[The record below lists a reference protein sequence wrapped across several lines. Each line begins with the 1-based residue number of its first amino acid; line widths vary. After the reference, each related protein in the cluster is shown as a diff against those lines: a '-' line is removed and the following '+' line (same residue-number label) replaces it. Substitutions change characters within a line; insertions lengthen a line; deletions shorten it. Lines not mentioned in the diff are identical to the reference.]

1 MGKNGERRAL
11 RRMEREMEK
20 DDVRT
25 LRRLEGKKRRHIL
38 RKLLLGSVTLFCI
51 LVVAGYFIF
60 DVDDWQQLDLQ
71 KILGAAQTGVLYDR
85 SGNFITQIQSSQLR
99 YSVPLS
105 QVPKDVQ
112 NAFLAA
118 EDLRFYEHP
127 GFDLVRIGGAVIANL
142 KSSSYAQGASTITQ
156 QLIKLSHLSSKK
168 TIARKLEEIYLAI
181 QLENQCSKS
190 EILEMYLNYVYF
202 GKGAYGIEAAA
213 QAYFGVRAQDLT
225 LAQGVSLAA
234 AIKAPSQFALHLNEE
249 NNRSRRNYILQT
261 MLENSMIDESAYQTA
276 LTETLTVKESK
287 ADGISYGWYIDAA
300 LDEAESILS
309 LSPDELLCSGYHIYT
324 ALDTA
329 QQEIIDGHFAASGNF
344 PADAKDGTP
353 VQGAMA
359 SIDVQ
364 TGAVRAI
371 VGGRSYD
378 VQRGL
383 NRATQLRR
391 QPGSALKPLS
401 VYAPALEYHGYTTA
415 SVLDD
420 TPRSFGNYK
429 PRNAGYKYYGNVT
442 VRTALKLSL
451 NVACVGLLDRI
462 GVDSARRYL
471 TNAGIPLDD
480 RDANLS
486 LALGAMTYG
495 VSPVQLAASYAP
507 FANGGMYYA
516 PFFVERIEDQAG
528 NVIYRHEVQG
538 QRILSEQN
546 AYLMTSLLQS
556 VTSSGTGSK
565 LSGAG
570 VPVAGK
576 TGTVN
581 MESGGNRDI
590 WMAAYNS
597 EISTAFWMGFDQSD
611 NAHKL
616 ASWVSGGDHTAALA
630 TKFFKSYYQGK
641 PKPAFRKADGLVWLN
656 IDKKAIELAG
666 EPMLATKL
674 TPGDY
679 RYSEVF
685 ISKNRPWKESNVW
698 NAPSAPRTFHVTHNE
713 SGAPVLV
720 ITASDSALYRIQRD
734 CYGESLILT
743 ELSGGAGETLYYTDR
758 SAKAG
763 IVYTY
768 RIIPVHREL
777 LSSGILLEGKQ
788 AVQIAQVKQNNWS
801 SLWEDISER
810 LFGNSATDENTRESL
825 SLFWQS
831 SD

>member
-1 MGKNGERRAL
+1 MRKGKWG
-11 RRMEREMEK
+11 REIRKMDQAAEHEEM
-20 DDVRT
+20 RQ
-25 LRRLEGKKRRHIL
+25 LQALEGKKKRHPMRSFFL
-38 RKLLLGSVTLFCI
+38 FLLALF
-51 LVVAGYFIF
+51 LTGAAAFYFVF
-60 DVDDWQQLDLQ
+60 DVGNWQKLNLD
-71 KILGAAQTGVLYDR
+71 KILNLPQTGAIYDQE
-85 SGNFITQIQSSQLR
+85 GKFITKIQSTQNRVSIPLS
-99 YSVPLS
+99 SVP
-105 QVPKDVQ
+105 QDVI

-118 EDLRFYEHP
+118 EDLRFYQHS
-127 GFDLVRIGGAVIANL
+127 GFDIVRIFGALMANL
-142 KSSSYAQGASTITQ
+142 RSGDYSEGASTITQ
-156 QLIKLSHLSSKK
+156 QLVKLSHLSTQK

-181 QLENQCSKS
+181 QLEHAATKDQ
-190 EILEMYLNYVYF
+190 ILEMYLNFIYF
-202 GKGAYGIEAAA
+202 GRGAYGIEAAA
-213 QAYFGVRAQDLT
+213 HAYFGIPAAHLDA
-225 LAQGVSLAA
+225 AQGACLAA
-234 AIKAPSQFALHLNEE
+234 IIKAPSLYAPHLDLAA
-249 NNRSRRNYILQT
+249 NRSRQEYILRT
-261 MLENSMIDESAYQTA
+261 MRDHQMLSEESYQSA
-276 LTETLTVKESK
+276 LARDVTPVEK
-287 ADGISYGWYIDAA
+287 ADFSHSYGWYVDAA
-300 LDEAESILS
+300 LEEAEKLLSI
-309 LSPDELLCSGYHIYT
+309 PPEELLGSGYHIYT
-324 ALDTA
+324 ALSRE
-329 QQEIIDGHFAASGNF
+329 QQDIIDTHFEKSSNF
-344 PADAKDGTP
+344 PANAGDGTP

-359 SIDVQ
+359 SVDVN
-364 TGAVRAI
+364 TGAVQAI
-371 VGGRSYD
+371 VGGRSYE

-391 QPGSALKPLS
+391 QPGSALKPLA
-401 VYAPALEYHGYTTA
+401 VFAPALVYHGYMTA

-420 TPRSFGNYK
+420 TPQKFGNYS
-429 PRNAGYKYYGNVT
+429 PRNSGHLYYGNVT
-442 VRTALKLSL
+442 MRTALKNSL
-451 NVACVGLLDRI
+451 NVAAVSLLNQI
-462 GVDSARRYL
+462 GVASGRRYL
-471 TNAGIPLDD
+471 ESVGIELDD
-480 RDANLS
+480 RDWNLS